1 MDALVAAAI
10 HDAKNELSA
19 LGVWISEAQREF
31 AAHSATPS
39 PALDR
44 AMAVATTLSGQLV
57 ELLALYRAGEGS
69 LRLTVADHYLDDF
82 LTDLIA
88 ELNQSRPMSQ
98 DSDGDA
104 TAGRELQLLTDFSAT
119 GEISTWA
126 FDAYLVKFALLDALR
141 NALRR
146 ARSQICLRFAA
157 EEGGGVRFEVED
169 DGAGYPDQIL
179 HGESALAM
187 ATGSSGLG
195 LTFARL
201 IAARHAT
208 PAGHHG
214 QLRLSNDGMASG
226 GARFSLIL
234 P

>member
-19 LGVWISEAQREF
+19 LGVWITEAQREF
-31 AAHSATPS
+31 AACSPTPS
-39 PALDR
+39 PALNR

-69 LRLTVADHYLDDF
+69 LRLAVEDHYLDDF
-82 LTDLIA
+82 LADLID
-88 ELNQSRPMSQ
+88 ELNQSRPVAQ
-98 DSDGDA
+98 DSEGDA
-104 TAGRELQLLTDFSAT
+104 TEGGDLQLTTDFRAT
-119 GEISTWA
+119 AQIGTWA

-146 ARSQICLRFAA
+146 ARQRVRLSFAA
-157 EEGGGVRFEVED
+157 AEGGGVRFEVED
-169 DGAGYPDQIL
+169 DGPGYPDQVL
-179 HGESALAM
+179 RDGGALQM
-187 ATGSSGLG
+187 STSSSGLG

-208 PAGHHG
+208 PAGRHG
-214 QLRLSNDGMASG
+214 RLELSNDGMAAG

>member
-19 LGVWISEAQREF
+19 LGVWIAQAQREF
-31 AAHSATPS
+31 AALSPTPS

-44 AMAVATTLSGQLV
+44 AMAVATTLTGQLV

-69 LRLTVADHYLDDF
+69 LRLAVEDHYLDDF
-82 LTDLIA
+82 LSDMMV
-88 ELNQSRPMSQ
+88 ELNQSQPAAQ
-98 DSDGDA
+98 D
-104 TAGRELQLLTDFSAT
+104 GRALQLITDFSAT
-119 GEISTWA
+119 AEVSTWA

-141 NALRR
+141 NALRL
-146 ARSQICLRFAA
+146 ARQQVRLSFSAQ
-157 EEGGGVRFEVED
+157 EGGGIRFDVED
-169 DGAGYPDQIL
+169 DGPGYPNHIL
-179 HGESALAM
+179 LDEG
-187 ATGSSGLG
+187 ATEMSTSSSGLG

-201 IAARHAT
+201 IAMRHAT
-208 PAGHHG
+208 PAGRHG
-214 QLRLSNDGMASG
+214 QLKLSNDGMSSG